1 MLELKIDKGTE
12 YITGWKSKGVYN
24 SKLIA
29 LHGAFSPNVKY
40 FGNKIEI
47 RFSSTPLVIAEN
59 NYATKIVNVYMV
71 YVLDNWPKNQLR
83 NFTLKN
89 CFFWTTNTL
98 KIIIIKSMC
107 IVATEEHLMEK
118 VGGVLDF
125 ARNVIIF
132 GVDNIIVHHLKLT
145 WFLARTFFNSLFCI
159 LFYTFLFCVM
169 ICYQE

>member
-1 MLELKIDKGTE
+1 MKIDKGTE
-12 YITGWKSKGVYN
+12 YIIGWKSKGVYN

-47 RFSSTPLVIAEN
+47 RFSSTPLVIEEN

-89 CFFWTTNTL
+89 CFF
-98 KIIIIKSMC
+98 
-107 IVATEEHLMEK
+107 
-118 VGGVLDF
+118 
-125 ARNVIIF
+125 
-132 GVDNIIVHHLKLT
+132 
-145 WFLARTFFNSLFCI
+145 
-159 LFYTFLFCVM
+159 
-169 ICYQE
+169 